1 MEICN
6 KLPMEL
12 KVREGNGAGNGSIE
26 KWILR
31 EAFRDILPPEIADRP
46 KMRFSRGV
54 GVDDQ
59 VDKVIPVS
67 FGEKELKKTPKS
79 RGGISLQSP
88 KELYYYRLFQEQFPS
103 GYEVLTARWDPFK

>member
-1 MEICN
+1 
-6 KLPMEL
+6 
-12 KVREGNGAGNGSIE
+12 
-26 KWILR
+26 
-31 EAFRDILPPEIADRP
+31 
-46 KMRFSRGV
+46 MRFSRGV

-88 KELYYYRLFQEQFPS
+88 KNSIITGFSRNNSRRDMRCSQRAGILSNKGSMRRAAQRNI
-103 GYEVLTARWDPFK
+103 EVDKEKG